1 MKPETRQNSS
11 FLAAFPFCT
20 NELEAKELH
29 KNTISYNIC
38 VTK

>member
-29 KNTISYNIC
+29 KITSNNNKC